1 MESLEKID
9 YDTLILGG
17 TLEALIHSYVE
28 GIPLIM
34 VNPQMPFY
42 RDIDPGGL
50 NKSLVWSKLSYYL
63 SYAGLNPLADKAGNY
78 RIEEDNI
85 ITVFGKIPYKVQF
98 GYKNVFRYDQIKP
111 TDKLRVLD
119 HINTE
124 CLVGEDVDK
133 VGNINTGE
141 DFVGSFY
148 TRINNKINHLIAI
161 SSLTQEQVS
170 SEEYGEVYAR
180 LKTVEVLK
188 NHGILGRYEDLRD
201 GTKRLHYLKTKTIKR
216 EILFD
221 TRESEDAILMER
233 KETQDPRLKK
243 IVDIFGSPYAP

>member
-1 MESLEKID
+1 MPLGVKKIGESKEDFERRISIQPTTHQKLKSITELLAQD
-9 YDTLILGG
+9 NYD
-17 TLEALIHSYVE
+17 ALFK
-28 GIPLIM
+28 M
-34 VNPQMPFY
+34 F
-42 RDIDPGGL
+42 
-50 NKSLVWSKLSYYL
+50 
-63 SYAGLNPLADKAGNY
+63 
-78 RIEEDNI
+78 
-85 ITVFGKIPYKVQF
+85 FPYKP
-98 GYKNVFRYDQIKP
+98 IP
-111 TDKLRVLD
+111 TDV
-119 HINTE
+119 I
-124 CLVGEDVDK
+124 DK
-133 VGNINTGE
+133 
-141 DFVGSFY
+141 
-148 TRINNKINHLIAI
+148 INNKINHLIAI

-221 TRESEDAILMER
+221 TREDEDAILMER